1 MSKIQ
6 LGVLFGSR
14 SCEREV
20 AIISAVQLM
29 NAVDPE
35 KYDVIP
41 VYIDEKGIWYTGPA
55 LRKLTTYQK
64 FDEAKDVTRVSLD
77 MASGSGAL
85 IAYRPPRGLFGHETR
100 EIVARLEV

>member
-1 MSKIQ
+1 MAKIQ

-29 NAVDPE
+29 NHVDTE

-41 VYIDEKGIWYTGPA
+41 VYISEQGVWYTGAVSRAGGPKGLTACRRYVISGTPGTKRSCRSSSRA
-55 LRKLTTYQK
+55 L
-64 FDEAKDVTRVSLD
+64 
-77 MASGSGAL
+77 AS
-85 IAYRPPRGLFGHETR
+85 RR
-100 EIVARLEV
+100 